1 MNFTSCRLNKSP
13 TLILKLAHV
22 GGRRKSPRKLPAIL
36 LRVPHNISA
45 YFNSDP
51 GFAIGAM
58 WEVRK
63 SGFSQHDSYEM
74 LTATESLATR
84 DGGDMDTRTIASTN
98 YHTESYQ
105 STARI
110 IVHALCGLTALFLIA
125 TCVTVGSSLASDRKQ
140 LFQTGQVMPSVALAT
155 GDCDTLKYA
164 NLILH
169 LFINCVGTLIIGA
182 SNYLQQGI
190 HSEVLS

>member
-1 MNFTSCRLNKSP
+1 
-13 TLILKLAHV
+13 
-22 GGRRKSPRKLPAIL
+22 
-36 LRVPHNISA
+36 
-45 YFNSDP
+45 
-51 GFAIGAM
+51 M

-63 SGFSQHDSYEM
+63 SGVAHQDSYEM

-84 DGGDMDTRTIASTN
+84 DGGDMDTKAITSIN

-105 STARI
+105 STSRI
-110 IVHALCGLTALFLIA
+110 IVHGLCALTGLSLIA

-140 LFQTGQVMPSVALAT
+140 TFQTGQVMPSVALAR

-164 NLILH
+164 NLFLH
-169 LFINCVGTLIIGA
+169 LFINCVGTVIIGA

-190 HSEVLS
+190 HE